1 MTRAHRYLAFACAF
15 AAILAA
21 CAPSTPTG
29 GGATAA
35 PSAAASA
42 APTATAAKAVY
53 GGTITFALEND
64 VSDLDPMLSGLFVD
78 RNIMYGIYDSLVR
91 FDIKGNIIP
100 WLAEKWTYSEDGKSI
115 TFSLRKD
122 VTFHDGTK
130 LDGDLVKWNIDRY
143 RTEKTSR
150 RTADLA
156 AVDSVT
162 VVDASTVKFTLKAPF
177 SPLLANLVDRA
188 GMIVSRKVVE
198 SAGADFTLKPFKAGS
213 GPFVLTE
220 AVKNDHYTLE
230 KNASWW
236 GKDKDGN
243 KLPFL
248 DKVIVRPI
256 VDPDVRLTN
265 IRTGN
270 AQVINGLSG
279 KDVPSV
285 KADSSL
291 VYQEV
296 PAFSWDS
303 MVPNEAPGF
312 LFSEHR
318 YVKAVAMA
326 LDRDEL
332 LQKGPAQGVGLVGY
346 GPISPAHFAYD
357 ANFKPFPKA
366 DVEGAKKLVAE
377 VGKGALKF
385 ELLVQSGSAAT
396 LQTAQLIQAQLA
408 KADITADIKTQL
420 FNDIVKLQQDHKHLG
435 MTLVGWS
442 GRLDPDG
449 NTYDFVVTGS
459 PNNDPSYSNQKVDDL
474 MKQQRIE
481 SDPAK
486 RTALLRQAQQIY
498 VVDDPSRVWT
508 GFGVSPLVTVKNL
521 VGMIAYPDRIP
532 RFETAQLQK

>member
-1 MTRAHRYLAFACAF
+1 MRRTRSILALLTIF
-15 AAILAA
+15 AALAA
-21 CAPSTPTG
+21 ACGPGTPAPA
-29 GGATAA
+29 GGASAA
-35 PSAAASA
+35 PASAAASA
-42 APTATAAKAVY
+42 GGKAAY
-53 GGTITFALEND
+53 GGSITFALEND

-78 RNIMYGIYDSLVR
+78 RNIMYAIYDSLVR
-91 FDIKGNIIP
+91 FDTKGNIIP
-100 WLAEKWTYSEDGKSI
+100 WLAEKWTTSDDGKSV
-115 TFSLRKD
+115 TFNLRKD

-130 LDGDLVKWNIDRY
+130 LDADLVKWNIDRY
-143 RTEKTSR
+143 KTEKTSR

-156 AVDSVT
+156 SVESVS
-162 VVDASTVKFTLKAPF
+162 VVDPSTVKFTLKTAF

-248 DKVIVRPI
+248 DKVTVRPI

-285 KADSSL
+285 KADGSL

-296 PAFSWDS
+296 PAFAWAS
-303 MVPNEAPGF
+303 MVPNEASGF
-312 LFSEHR
+312 IFNERR

-326 LDRDEL
+326 LDRDEIL
-332 LQKGPAQGVGLVGY
+332 AKGPAQGVGLPGW
-346 GPISPAHFAYD
+346 GPISPATFAYD
-357 ANFKPFPKA
+357 TGFKPWPKA
-366 DVEGAKKLVAE
+366 DPDGAKKIVAA
-377 VGKGALKF
+377 VGKGPLKF

-396 LQTAQLIQAQLA
+396 LQLAQLIQAQLA

-459 PNNDPSYSNQKVDDL
+459 PNNDASYTNPKVDDL
-474 MKQQRIE
+474 MKQQRAE

-486 RTALLRQAQQIY
+486 RKALLQQAQQIY
-498 VVDDPSRVWT
+498 VVDDPARVWY
-508 GFGVSPLVTVKNL
+508 GFDVSPLVTVKSL
-521 VGMIAYPDRIP
+521 LGMTAYPDRIP
-532 RFETAQLQK
+532 RFETAYLQK